1 MVTAAES
8 HGDPEFVQAVQNI
21 TVPVGRDV
29 KFSCHVRHLGNYK
42 VRTTT
47 TSHLHFSP
55 PPPLIPSLLFGPKK
69 GTKRR
74 RLLILTGSCDT
85 PLQQLPPLASPWIV
99 VTISFDITSWKSATS
114 PLCSTVNHNWI
125 RRRNSVSELMV
136 SDATYSNQHLTSSQI
151 RLQFLERRVHFFLC
165 LLKMSLSVFCL
176 FVCLFFLS
184 FCKWHFVKW
193 PWWGRHLK
201 KSPPNADRQ

>member
-55 PPPLIPSLLFGPKK
+55 PPPLIPSFLFGPKK

-125 RRRNSVSELMV
+125 RRRNSVSDGVLLV
-136 SDATYSNQHLTSSQI
+136 RADG
-151 RLQFLERRVHFFLC
+151 ERRHLQQSAPDVVTDSSAVFRASSPFLP
-165 LLKMSLSVFCL
+165 LPFENEPQRFL
-176 FVCLFFLS
+176 FVCLFVCFFIVL
-184 FCKWHFVKW
+184 
-193 PWWGRHLK
+193 
-201 KSPPNADRQ
+201 